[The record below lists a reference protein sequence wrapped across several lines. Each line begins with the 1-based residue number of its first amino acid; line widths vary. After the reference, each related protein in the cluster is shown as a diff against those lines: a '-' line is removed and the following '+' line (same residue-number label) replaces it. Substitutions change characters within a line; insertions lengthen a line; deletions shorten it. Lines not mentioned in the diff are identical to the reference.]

1 MPKMSSVVLS
11 NAFRIAVSTCTSD
24 VFVTDKSL
32 TAAAIFGELDCT
44 EVALLSTSF
53 AVKFELTLL
62 CADAGA
68 AEVGLNEEI
77 AVGTDVGELLIV
89 ALEQAKV
96 EVAVLEPHVD
106 VLHPV
111 EPPHP

>member
-1 MPKMSSVVLS
+1 MVVG
-11 NAFRIAVSTCTSD
+11 
-24 VFVTDKSL
+24 VTVGK
-32 TAAAIFGELDCT
+32 
-44 EVALLSTSF
+44 
-53 AVKFELTLL
+53 KFEEGFM
-62 CADAGA
+62 D
-68 AEVGLNEEI
+68 GLNTGLRESGKTAG
-77 AVGTDVGELLIV
+77 AVGTDVGEPLIV